1 MKERR
6 LSVKQWQPIAQFLCL
21 LCICCFVAIS
31 CGQRQPLEAPKT
43 DGDRVT
49 LGTTLRPR
57 TLDPADAY
65 ELASL
70 GITYNLSDRLY
81 AYELDKPVLKPQLA
95 TALPKVSKDG
105 LTYTIP
111 LRQGVVFHDGTP
123 FNAEAMAFSL
133 RRFMENGGKPSFLLS
148 DTVQSV
154 KATGEYELAIQLK
167 KPFAA
172 FTALL
177 AFAGVCPVSPKA
189 YEIGTGKF
197 KPDTF
202 VGTGP
207 YKLVQ
212 FGSDTLRLDVFEQYW
227 GEKPVNQ
234 GIDIRVL
241 TSSANLYNSL
251 RSGAV
256 DVAYLSLD
264 PDQIRTL
271 KAESATSG
279 IQVVETQG
287 NVVTFWVLNVKSKPL
302 DNPLVRQAIAA
313 LADRNLLTGRA
324 LQGQAQPLYSLV
336 PQSFDVYKPAYKEL
350 YGDANAAKAK
360 ALLQQAGYSPANP
373 AKIQIWYPSSSPSR
387 ALVAQTLKA
396 IAEQQ
401 LGGAL
406 LFEVNSVEAATAYK
420 EIGKGVYPTFLMDW
434 YPDFLDPD
442 NYVQPFLE
450 CPKGSAAGCDRGGSQ
465 ALGSFYWS
473 DRVNSAIDR
482 QRKEQNPQTRK
493 AIFAEIQERAA
504 RDVPYVPLYQYRDY
518 AFAGKGVAGINIE
531 PTQFLTFRTVRKS

>member
-1 MKERR
+1 MKEGC
-6 LSVKQWQPIAQFLCL
+6 LSFKQWQRLAKFLCL
-21 LCICCFVAIS
+21 LFVCCFVVIS
-31 CGQRQPLEAPKT
+31 CGQLQPLQTPKT
-43 DGDRVT
+43 KGDRIT
-49 LGTTLRPR
+49 IGTTLKPR

-81 AYELDKPVLKPQLA
+81 VYEPNKPVLKPQLA
-95 TALPKVSKDG
+95 TALPKVSQDG

-111 LRQGVVFHDGTP
+111 LRKGVFFHDGTP
-123 FNAEAMAFSL
+123 FNAEAMVFSL

-148 DTVQSV
+148 DIVQSV
-154 KATGEYELAIQLK
+154 KVTGEYELTIQLK

-172 FTALL
+172 FPALL
-177 AFAGVCPVSPKA
+177 AFAGVCPVSPKV

-207 YKLVQ
+207 YKLVK
-212 FGSDTLRLDVFEQYW
+212 FSSDTVRLDVFEQYW
-227 GEKPVNQ
+227 GEKPVNK
-234 GIDIRVL
+234 GIDIQIL

-264 PDQIRTL
+264 PDQIRSL
-271 KAESATSG
+271 KEESPKSG

-287 NVVTFWVLNVKSKPL
+287 NVVTLWVLNVKSKPL
-302 DNPLVRQAIAA
+302 DNPKVRQAIAA
-313 LADRNLLTGRA
+313 LVDRNLLTKRA

-336 PQSFDVYKPAYKEL
+336 PPSFDVYKPAYKEI
-350 YGDANAAKAK
+350 YGDGNSAKAK
-360 ALLQQAGYSPANP
+360 TLLQQAGYSPTNP
-373 AKIQIWYPSSSPSR
+373 AKIQIWYPSSSPTR

-396 IAEQQ
+396 LAEQQ

-406 LFEVNSVEAATAYK
+406 QFEVNSVEAATAYK
-420 EIGKGVYPTFLMDW
+420 QIPKGVYPTFLMDW

-450 CPKGSAAGCDRGGSQ
+450 CVKGSPAGCERGGSQ
-465 ALGSFYWS
+465 ALGSFYWNEG
-473 DRVNSAIDR
+473 VNSAIAR
-482 QRKEQNPQTRK
+482 QRKEQNPQIRK
-493 AIFAEIQERAA
+493 AIFAEIQEQAA
-504 RDVPYVPLYQYRDY
+504 RDVPYVPLYQYKDY
-518 AFAGKGVAGINIE
+518 AFAAKDISGVNIE
-531 PTQFLTFRTVRKS
+531 PTQFLTFPTLRKS